1 MFECEK
7 AGIAPTARFGCPE
20 GKGENETQPAQCW
33 AGDTPGMLALLALPF
48 QQADAGSG
56 GRSRGRLRT
65 RTQAPWLLIET
76 NELNFIK
83 SFDPIQGTWVAQSV
97 KCPTLDFSSCHDL
110 RVMRWSPVS
119 GSPLSGDSLSL
130 SLSSSVPLIPLKKF

>member
-1 MFECEK
+1 MLGCER

-33 AGDTPGMLALLALPF
+33 AGDTPGMLVLLALPF

-65 RTQAPWLLIET
+65 RTQAPWLLIEM

-83 SFDPIQGTWVAQSV
+83 SFDPIRDAWWLSRLSVQLLISAQV
-97 KCPTLDFSSCHDL
+97 
-110 RVMRWSPVS
+110 RIS
-119 GSPLSGDSLSL
+119 GACEM
-130 SLSSSVPLIPLKKF
+130 